1 MRGSDIGCRV
11 KGIVLHDQT
20 GVPYEHRRYTLAKE
34 LHSRTLLRANV
45 LARCLVDISRY
56 ALVSFMYLLKIMI
69 SSEPLTESFQTA
81 LNRQFSLS
89 AL

>member
-1 MRGSDIGCRV
+1 MTSLSARTMRGSDIGCRV

-45 LARCLVDISRY
+45 LARCLVDISR
-56 ALVSFMYLLKIMI
+56 
-69 SSEPLTESFQTA
+69 SEPLTESFQTA